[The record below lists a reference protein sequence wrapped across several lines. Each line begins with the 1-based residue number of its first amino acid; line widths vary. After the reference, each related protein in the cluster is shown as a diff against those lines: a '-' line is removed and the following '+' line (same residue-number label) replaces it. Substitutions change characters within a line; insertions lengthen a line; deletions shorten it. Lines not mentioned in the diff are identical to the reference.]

1 MISLANRSGDT
12 LIEVIFAFA
21 ILGMIIGLSF
31 TGVIGGRRSAVAA
44 QERTQATF
52 LAQYQAEAL
61 KAYRNS
67 LDWDSVSAGNGDNF
81 IDGNTITGLPDLDA
95 LYITPRNPF
104 CMSQTGSKWVVVASS
119 TTSVCN
125 TDPLYAALPQD
136 GSTPRVTIY
145 LNRVTGDPNTILA
158 NITVHWLDAQR
169 RPADVIQQVT
179 LTKAK

>member
-1 MISLANRSGDT
+1 MSRLANRSGDT

-67 LDWDSVSAGNGDNF
+67 LDWDSVSAGGGDSF
-81 IDGNTITGLPDLDA
+81 LDGSAVGSVLPKIKTVYL
-95 LYITPRNPF
+95 TPNVPF
-104 CMSQTGSKWVVVASS
+104 CMQQPSS
-119 TTSVCN
+119 TTKWAVVNVDTCN
-125 TDPLYAALPQD
+125 TDPMYATLVQD
-136 GSTPRVTIY
+136 GSNNRVTIR
-145 LNRVTGDPNTILA
+145 LTSINTDTISA
-158 NITVHWLDAQR
+158 TVNIHWLDAQR